1 MSWKANHETYATQ
14 YKFPGLREFYEEN
27 RHVLDAP
34 VEAAP
39 VVAPRNRKRTPPW
52 WFPTEW
58 KRHLVAFSKRA
69 VEIQWINSMEASLI
83 FGFVIFA
90 NAMYIGYEVDNRPKD
105 SGDFWFMMDSLF
117 TGIFV
122 LELALRVRAEG
133 WKTFTHR

>member
-1 MSWKANHETYATQ
+1 MH
-14 YKFPGLREFYEEN
+14 GH
-27 RHVLDAP
+27 RHICDQ
-34 VEAAP
+34 
-39 VVAPRNRKRTPPW
+39 
-52 WFPTEW
+52 
-58 KRHLVAFSKRA
+58 VAFSKRA
-69 VEIQWINSMEASLI
+69 VEIEWINTMEASLI

-133 WKTFTHR
+133 WKTFTIRWNQFDTVMVVMAVFDTCAALRDVHIVFT

>member
-1 MSWKANHETYATQ
+1 
-14 YKFPGLREFYEEN
+14 
-27 RHVLDAP
+27 
-34 VEAAP
+34 
-39 VVAPRNRKRTPPW
+39 
-52 WFPTEW
+52 
-58 KRHLVAFSKRA
+58 
-69 VEIQWINSMEASLI
+69 MEASLI

-133 WKTFTHR
+133 WKTFTIRWNQFDTVMVVMAVFDTYVLPFIGSGAQQGSLRMFSMLRMLRLLKILRVIRLLRMFADLWIMCLSFYHGLIKDTIE